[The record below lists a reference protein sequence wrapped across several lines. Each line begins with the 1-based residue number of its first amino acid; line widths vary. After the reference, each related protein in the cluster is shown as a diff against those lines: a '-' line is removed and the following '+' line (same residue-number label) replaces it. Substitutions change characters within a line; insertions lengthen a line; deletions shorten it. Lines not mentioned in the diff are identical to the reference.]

1 MDLKERIVEEAS
13 KLFFHKGIKSITMN
27 DIAGH
32 MSISKRTLY
41 EIFND
46 KEELL
51 AVCVDKSMAQG
62 DCEME
67 KLIKDS
73 RNVIEAMMNIYA
85 KLLTEIHQ
93 VNKSALYDLRK
104 YHPKIYKK
112 IENRQ
117 KEDIERFIPYF
128 EKGVEEGLMEND
140 INFGVLL
147 SLLQA
152 QFRMLM
158 EGDFL
163 STDKYPIEEFIRAII
178 LSFTRGI
185 ATPKGNKIITELITK
200 LDEER
205 KRN

>member
-27 DIAGH
+27 DIASH

-163 STDKYPIEEFIRAII
+163 PTDKYPIEEFIRAII
-178 LSFTRGI
+178 LNFTRGI
-185 ATPKGNKIITELITK
+185 ATPKGDKIITELMTK
-200 LDEER
+200 FDED
-205 KRN
+205 RNK